1 MDFPLTTKDYR
12 LRTLSFPS
20 YLCILNFSYLLV
32 KKLVL
37 VLFVIIAF
45 TSIAEAQ
52 VRILGSNSLRLGSGE
67 TDDGLSTTAK
77 RYLEEI
83 ANARIFYEGITVG
96 IRYELSDPSEVG
108 QNFTGFRR
116 RWIQYQKD
124 GLEVQAGST
133 FALYGRGLMI
143 NMFESRPLNYDTWID
158 GFSGSY
164 ELKAT
169 KDEIDFQPSLKV
181 SAIGGNL
188 TFIPV
193 IDTNAADQ
201 NIKSQA
207 INSNIGFFN
216 KKLNI
221 GVGFVQ
227 AFVNIDGTSFGNTV
241 TTSREVNQPEVNLS
255 FITENFEGFIGF
267 TEMRSILT
275 QYRSNPLVYTTKG
288 QGVYGSLSYTSEDF
302 GITGEYKDYR
312 YFVHEVGADYES
324 YLSKLPISSPP
335 EVYKE
340 FTYTTITRT
349 THSVNFDD
357 ELGFQLEANVTA
369 IPDMNITLYGAGS
382 SRHLS
387 FSTDT
392 STIHENASGIPNLS
406 DDSYFPFWEYF
417 AEVEHTFGDLDYIK
431 GFFHR
436 RSDVIAYNGEEAD
449 SKRSSTFGLK
459 FQYQTTKS
467 QSLLTS
473 IEVQDM
479 YDAQRHENDHK
490 LMNLLFIAQYSFN
503 PLITFGG
510 QYDFTTWYENGRHI
524 WPQVFTSVRIGSSHT
539 LLVSYGAERGGLN
552 CTGGVCRVV
561 PAFEGFRVGLTSQ
574 L

>member
-1 MDFPLTTKDYR
+1 M
-12 LRTLSFPS
+12 
-20 YLCILNFSYLLV
+20 
-32 KKLVL
+32 KKLIFVFFAL
-37 VLFVIIAF
+37 VAF
-45 TSIAEAQ
+45 TGVSDAQ

-67 TDDGLSTTAK
+67 TDDGTSTYAK

-96 IRYELSDPSEVG
+96 LRYELSDPSEVG

-116 RWIQYQKD
+116 RWIQYQRD

-133 FALYGRGLMI
+133 FALYGRGLMV
-143 NMFESRPLNYDTWID
+143 NMFESRPLNYDSWVD
-158 GFSGSY
+158 GFSASY

-193 IDTNAADQ
+193 VDTNDPDQ
-201 NIKSQA
+201 DIKTQA

-227 AFVNIDGTSFGNTV
+227 AFVNIDGVSFGNTV
-241 TTSREVNQPEVNLS
+241 TTSREVNQPEINLS
-255 FITENFEGFIGF
+255 FITDNFEGFIGF

-275 QYRSNPLVYTTKG
+275 QYRGNPLVYTHKG
-288 QGVYGSLSYTSEDF
+288 QAVYGSLSFTDEMF

-312 YFVHEVGADYES
+312 YFVHEQGADYES
-324 YLSKLPISSPP
+324 YLSKLPITSPP

-349 THSVNFDD
+349 THAVNFDD
-357 ELGFQLEANVTA
+357 ELGFQLEANITA
-369 IPDMNITLYGAGS
+369 VPDMNITLYGAAS
-382 SRHLS
+382 SRHIS
-387 FSTDT
+387 SSTD
-392 STIHENASGIPNLS
+392 SVEKPSVSGMPEFS
-406 DDSYFPFWEYF
+406 DPSYFPFWEYF
-417 AEVEHTFGDLDYIK
+417 VEAEHTFGDLDYLK
-431 GFFHR
+431 GFLHR
-436 RSDVIAYNGEEAD
+436 RSDVIAFNGEHAD
-449 SKRSSTFGLK
+449 MKRSTTFGLK

-473 IEVQDM
+473 IEIQDM
-479 YDAQRHENDHK
+479 YDSQYPGEDHK
-490 LMNLLFIAQYSFN
+490 LMNLLFVAQYSFN

-510 QYDFTTWYENGRHI
+510 QYDFTTWYEKDRHI
-524 WPQVFTSVRIGSSHT
+524 WPQMFASVRIGTSHT

>member
-1 MDFPLTTKDYR
+1 M
-12 LRTLSFPS
+12 
-20 YLCILNFSYLLV
+20 

-37 VLFVIIAF
+37 VLFVIIGF
-45 TSIAEAQ
+45 TSIADAQ

-67 TDDGLSTTAK
+67 TNDGLTTSAK

-96 IRYELSDPSEVG
+96 LRYELSDPSEVG

-143 NMFESRPLNYDTWID
+143 NMFESRPLNYDSWVD
-158 GFSGSY
+158 GFSASY

-193 IDTNAADQ
+193 VDTNDPNQ
-201 NIKSQA
+201 DIKSQA
-207 INSNIGFFN
+207 ISSSIGLFN

-227 AFVNIDGTSFGNTV
+227 AFVDIDDQFFGSLV
-241 TTSREVNQPEVNLS
+241 TTSREVNQPEIFLS
-255 FITENFEGFIGF
+255 FITDEFEGFLGF
-267 TEMRSILT
+267 SEMRSIIT
-275 QYRSNPLVYTTKG
+275 QDKSNPVLYTAKG
-288 QGVYGSLSYTSEDF
+288 QGVFGSLSYTNEDF
-302 GITGEYKDYR
+302 GIIGEYKDYR
-312 YFVHEVGADYES
+312 YFLHNIGADYES
-324 YLSKLPISSPP
+324 YLSKLPITSPP

-357 ELGFQLEANVTA
+357 ELGFQLEANVTV
-369 IPDMNITLYGAGS
+369 IPEMNITLYGAAS

-387 FSTDT
+387 ASTD
-392 STIHENASGIPNLS
+392 SAGKPNVSGMPEFSDLS
-406 DDSYFPFWEYF
+406 YYPFWEYF
-417 AEVEHTFGDLDYIK
+417 VEAEHTFGDLDYIK
-431 GFFHR
+431 GFAHR
-436 RSDVIAYNGEEAD
+436 RSDVIAFNGEDAVI
-449 SKRSSTFGLK
+449 KRSTTFGLK

-473 IEVQDM
+473 IEIQDL
-479 YDAQRHENDHK
+479 YDSDRQQNDHK

-510 QYDFTTWYENGRHI
+510 QYDFTTWYEHGRHI
-524 WPQVFTSVRIGSSHT
+524 WPQMFASVRIGSSHT

>member
-1 MDFPLTTKDYR
+1 M
-12 LRTLSFPS
+12 
-20 YLCILNFSYLLV
+20 
-32 KKLVL
+32 KKLIF
-37 VLFVIIAF
+37 VLFALVAF
-45 TSIAEAQ
+45 AGVSDAQ

-67 TDDGLSTTAK
+67 TDDGTSTYAK

-96 IRYELSDPSEVG
+96 LRYELSDPSEVG

-116 RWIQYQKD
+116 RWIQYQRD

-133 FALYGRGLMI
+133 FALYGRGLMV
-143 NMFESRPLNYDTWID
+143 NMFESRPLNYDSWVD
-158 GFSGSY
+158 GFSASY

-193 IDTNAADQ
+193 VDTNDPDQ
-201 NIKSQA
+201 DIKTQA

-227 AFVNIDGTSFGNTV
+227 AFVNIDGVSFGNTV
-241 TTSREVNQPEVNLS
+241 TTSREVNQPEINLS
-255 FITENFEGFIGF
+255 FITDNFEGFIGF

-275 QYRSNPLVYTTKG
+275 QYRGNPLVYTHKG
-288 QGVYGSLSYTSEDF
+288 QAVYGSLSFTDEMF

-312 YFVHEVGADYES
+312 YFVHEQGADYES
-324 YLSKLPISSPP
+324 YLSKLPITSPP

-349 THSVNFDD
+349 THAVNFDD
-357 ELGFQLEANVTA
+357 ELGFQLEANITA
-369 IPDMNITLYGAGS
+369 VPDMNITLYGAAS
-382 SRHLS
+382 SRHIS
-387 FSTDT
+387 SSTD
-392 STIHENASGIPNLS
+392 SVEKPSVSGMPEFS
-406 DDSYFPFWEYF
+406 DPSYFPFWEYF
-417 AEVEHTFGDLDYIK
+417 VEAEHTFGDLDYLK
-431 GFFHR
+431 GFMHR
-436 RSDVIAYNGEEAD
+436 RSDVIAFNGEHAD
-449 SKRSSTFGLK
+449 MKRSTTFGLK

-473 IEVQDM
+473 IEIQDM
-479 YDAQRHENDHK
+479 YDSQYPGEDHK
-490 LMNLLFIAQYSFN
+490 LMNLLFVAQYSFN

-510 QYDFTTWYENGRHI
+510 QYDFTTWYEKDRHI
-524 WPQVFTSVRIGSSHT
+524 WPQMFASVRIGTSHT

>member
-1 MDFPLTTKDYR
+1 M
-12 LRTLSFPS
+12 
-20 YLCILNFSYLLV
+20 
-32 KKLVL
+32 KKLIF
-37 VLFVIIAF
+37 VLFALVAF
-45 TSIAEAQ
+45 AGVSDGQ

-67 TDDGLSTTAK
+67 TDDGTSTYAK

-96 IRYELSDPSEVG
+96 LRYELSDPSEVG

-116 RWIQYQKD
+116 RWIQYQRD

-133 FALYGRGLMI
+133 FALYGRGLMV
-143 NMFESRPLNYDTWID
+143 NMFESRPLNYDSWVD
-158 GFSGSY
+158 GFSASY

-193 IDTNAADQ
+193 VDTNDPDQ
-201 NIKSQA
+201 DIKTQA
-207 INSNIGFFN
+207 ISSNIGFFN

-227 AFVNIDGTSFGNTV
+227 AFVNIDGVSFGNTV
-241 TTSREVNQPEVNLS
+241 TTSREVNQPEINLS
-255 FITENFEGFIGF
+255 FITDNFEGFIGF

-275 QYRSNPLVYTTKG
+275 QYRSNPLVYTHKG
-288 QGVYGSLSYTSEDF
+288 QAVYGSLSFTDEMF

-312 YFVHEVGADYES
+312 YFVHEQGADYES
-324 YLSKLPISSPP
+324 YLSKLPITSPP

-357 ELGFQLEANVTA
+357 ELGFQLEANITA
-369 IPDMNITLYGAGS
+369 IPDMNITLYGAAS

-387 FSTDT
+387 ASTD
-392 STIHENASGIPNLS
+392 SVGKPNVSGMPEFS
-406 DDSYFPFWEYF
+406 DPSYFPFWEYF
-417 AEVEHTFGDLDYIK
+417 VEAEHTFGDLDYLK
-431 GFFHR
+431 GFLHR
-436 RSDVIAYNGEEAD
+436 RSDVIAFNGEHAD
-449 SKRSSTFGLK
+449 MKRSTTFGLK

-473 IEVQDM
+473 IEIQDM
-479 YDAQRHENDHK
+479 YDSQYPGEDHK
-490 LMNLLFIAQYSFN
+490 LMNLLFVAQYSFN

-510 QYDFTTWYENGRHI
+510 QYDFTTWYEKDRHI
-524 WPQVFTSVRIGSSHT
+524 WPQMFASVRIGTSHT

>member
-1 MDFPLTTKDYR
+1 M
-12 LRTLSFPS
+12 FPS
-20 YLCILNFSYLLV
+20 YLCILNISYLLV
-32 KKLVL
+32 KTFAFILVL
-37 VLFVIIAF
+37 VFSSL
-45 TSIAEAQ
+45 TAEAQ
-52 VRILGSNSLRLGSGE
+52 VRILGSNSLRLGFGE
-67 TDDGLSTTAK
+67 TDDGTSIYAK

-108 QNFTGFRR
+108 QNFNGLRR
-116 RWIQYQKD
+116 RWIEYKRD

-133 FALYGRGLMI
+133 YALYGRGLML
-143 NMFESRPLNYDTWID
+143 NLFESRPLNYDTWVD

-164 ELKAT
+164 ELKAS
-169 KDEIDFQPSLKV
+169 KDEIDFQPSIKV

-193 IDTNAADQ
+193 ADTNDPDQ
-201 NIKSQA
+201 HIKLQA
-207 INSNIGFFN
+207 ISSTIGLLN
-216 KKLNI
+216 KKLTI
-221 GVGFVQ
+221 GAGFTQ

-255 FITENFEGFIGF
+255 FITDNVEGFIGF
-267 TEMRSILT
+267 TEMRSTIT
-275 QYRSNPLVYTTKG
+275 QFRSNPLIYTAKG
-288 QGVYGSLSYTSEDF
+288 QGVYGSLSYTGDEF

-312 YFVHEVGADYES
+312 YFVHKQGADYES
-324 YLSKLPISSPP
+324 FLSKLPITSPP

-340 FTYTTITRT
+340 FTYTTISRT
-349 THSVNFDD
+349 THAVNFDD
-357 ELGFQLEANVTA
+357 ELGFQLEANITA
-369 IPDMNITLYGAGS
+369 VPEMNITLYGAGS

-387 FSTDT
+387 SSTDT
-392 STIHENASGIPNLS
+392 NVVHENVSGIPNLS
-406 DDSYFPFWEYF
+406 DDSYYPFWEYF
-417 AEVEHTFGDLDYIK
+417 AEAEYTFGDLDYLK

-436 RSDVIAYNGEEAD
+436 RSDVIAYNGEHAD

-459 FQYQTTKS
+459 LQYQTTHN

-473 IEVQDM
+473 IEIQDM
-479 YDAQRHENDHK
+479 YDSQRAENEHK
-490 LMNLLFIAQYSFN
+490 LMNLLFVAQYSFN

-510 QYDFTTWYENGRHI
+510 QFDFTTWYGKSRHI
-524 WPQVFTSVRIGSSHT
+524 WPQAFASVRIGSSHT

>member
-1 MDFPLTTKDYR
+1 
-12 LRTLSFPS
+12 
-20 YLCILNFSYLLV
+20 V
-32 KKLVL
+32 KKLIF
-37 VLFVIIAF
+37 VLFALVTFA
-45 TSIAEAQ
+45 TVGEGQ

-67 TDDGLSTTAK
+67 TDDGSSTSAK

-83 ANARIFYEGITVG
+83 ANARIFYEGITLG

-116 RWIQYQKD
+116 RWIQYQRD

-193 IDTNAADQ
+193 VDTNAADQ
-201 NIKSQA
+201 NISTQA
-207 INSNIGFFN
+207 ISSTIGFFN

-221 GVGFVQ
+221 GIGFAQ
-227 AFVNIDGTSFGNTV
+227 AFVGIDGQQFGTTV

-255 FITENFEGFIGF
+255 FITDNFEGFIGF

-275 QYRSNPLVYTTKG
+275 QYRGNPLIYTNKG
-288 QGVYGSLSYTSEDF
+288 QAVYGSLSYTAEDF

-312 YFVHEVGADYES
+312 YFVHKEGADYES

-349 THSVNFDD
+349 THSVDFDD
-357 ELGFQLEANVTA
+357 ELGFQLEANITA
-369 IPDMNITLYGAGS
+369 IPDINVTLYGAAS
-382 SRHLS
+382 SRHIS
-387 FSTDT
+387 SSTDT
-392 STIHENASGIPNLS
+392 MEKPSVSGMPEFS
-406 DDSYFPFWEYF
+406 DPSYFPFWEYF
-417 AEVEHTFGDLDYIK
+417 AEVEHDFGDLNYLK

-449 SKRSSTFGLK
+449 MKRSTTVGLK
-459 FQYQTTKS
+459 FQYQTTRS

-473 IEVQDM
+473 LEVQDM
-479 YDAQRHENDHK
+479 YDSQRSENDHK

-510 QYDFTTWYENGRHI
+510 QYDFSTWYEKGRHI

-552 CTGGVCRVV
+552 CTGGVCRIV

>member
-1 MDFPLTTKDYR
+1 
-12 LRTLSFPS
+12 
-20 YLCILNFSYLLV
+20 V
-32 KKLVL
+32 KKLIF
-37 VLFVIIAF
+37 VLFALVGFA
-45 TSIAEAQ
+45 AVGDAQ

-67 TDDGLSTTAK
+67 TDDGSSTSAK

-83 ANARIFYEGITVG
+83 ANARIFYEGITLG

-116 RWIQYQKD
+116 RWIQYQRD

-133 FALYGRGLMI
+133 FALYGRGLMV

-193 IDTNAADQ
+193 VDTNAADQ

-221 GVGFVQ
+221 GIGFVQ

-255 FITENFEGFIGF
+255 FITDNFEGFIGF
-267 TEMRSILT
+267 TEMRSIIT
-275 QYRSNPLVYTTKG
+275 QYRGNPLVYTTKG
-288 QGVYGSLSYTSEDF
+288 QGVYGSLSYTAEDF

-312 YFVHEVGADYES
+312 YFVHKEGADYES

-357 ELGFQLEANVTA
+357 ELGFQLEANITA
-369 IPDMNITLYGAGS
+369 IPDINLTLYGAAS
-382 SRHLS
+382 SRHIS
-387 FSTDT
+387 SSTD
-392 STIHENASGIPNLS
+392 SVEKSSVSGMPEFS
-406 DDSYFPFWEYF
+406 DPSYFPFWEYF
-417 AEVEHTFGDLDYIK
+417 AEVEHDFGDLDYLK
-431 GFFHR
+431 GFFHQ

-449 SKRSSTFGLK
+449 MKRSTTVGLK

-479 YDAQRHENDHK
+479 YDSQRSENDHK

-510 QYDFTTWYENGRHI
+510 QYDFSTWYEKSRHV